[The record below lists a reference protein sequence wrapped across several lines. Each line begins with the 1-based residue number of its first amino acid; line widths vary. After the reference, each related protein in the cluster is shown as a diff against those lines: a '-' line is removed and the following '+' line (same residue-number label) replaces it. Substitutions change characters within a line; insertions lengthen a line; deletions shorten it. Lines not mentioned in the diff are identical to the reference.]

1 VVNCFVGSFD
11 KMMNSLIRIQFSRR
25 FAVGSNMES
34 FFSELKKKL
43 DGNRQV
49 WETNF
54 YNFAK
59 SDDEKAKSQ
68 KPACAPV
75 AKPDLLTRLHQ
86 TSELQQMRET
96 TRFAKAYWGMAPA
109 DAATETIEVEDT
121 SNLISR
127 SSHFEYGQTLLG
139 EDAQFVEI
147 EGSMHCAAIAGN
159 GEYRAI
165 AGNVE
170 YKAIA
175 GPVEYKAIAG
185 PVEYMDIGGASEAVG
200 GPEEKCL
207 AICTAEGSEEQFES
221 LFDYRESL
229 TAATEIPADLNEWL
243 LG

>member
-1 VVNCFVGSFD
+1 
-11 KMMNSLIRIQFSRR
+11 MMNPLIRIQFCRR

-43 DGNRQV
+43 DSNRQV

-54 YNFAK
+54 YNFGK

-75 AKPDLLTRLHQ
+75 AKPDLLTRMHQ

-109 DAATETIEVEDT
+109 DAAMETIEVEDT

-127 SSHFEYGQTLLG
+127 SAHFEFGQTLLG
-139 EDAQFVEI
+139 DGADFGAI
-147 EGSMHCAAIAGN
+147 EGSMHCTATATAITGN
-159 GEYRAI
+159 GECRAL
-165 AGNVE
+165 AGTVE
-170 YKAIA
+170 YLAIA
-175 GPVEYKAIAG
+175 GPLEYKAIAG
-185 PVEYMDIGGASEAVG
+185 PVEYMTVG
-200 GPEEKCL
+200 CAETKAAGPDECL
-207 AICTAEGSEEQFES
+207 AICTAEGAEEQLDS

-229 TAATEIPADLNEWL
+229 TAPMEIPADLNEWL